1 MKLARHTLFNLIG
14 LGTPLLFALVSIP
27 ALVQAL
33 GPERFGLLTMI
44 WAVTSYFSLFD
55 LGLGRALTQQL
66 AIILDQKLDTEVG
79 PLCGTALLLMSAI
92 GVLGGALMIG
102 LAPLGVDLIKELPN
116 HSEAVNATLVMGLVV
131 PIIVLTAGL
140 RGMLEA
146 CHSFEVINF
155 IRIPMGLWT
164 FLGPWLVVEFLEA
177 DLVLI
182 TVALASGR
190 LLAAFVHAWATWI
203 LLPQLRGRLWPQRS
217 WLFPLLNSGGWLTL
231 SNVVS
236 PFMGYVDRFVVGAAI
251 SSAAVAYYATPQEI
265 VTKLWIVP
273 GALTAVL
280 FPAFAAQV
288 AKQNGSSWRLYDR
301 AVALLFVVLL
311 PVTVSLALFSNELLS
326 AWLGPVFAQE
336 SSVILQ
342 IFSLGILINCLAH
355 VPLTWLHGAGYFKTP
370 ALLHCLELPLFL
382 LALWIFSTYWG
393 LKGVALAWLLRM
405 VIDAISLF
413 LLVQRKRLREQNL
426 KETPR
431 LRTWIC
437 FALLATLLAFFGV
450 FESSQMWRGIWA
462 SVVII
467 VSAAM
472 ALKLYKNIRFDL

>member
-1 MKLARHTLFNLIG
+1 MG
-14 LGTPLLFALVSIP
+14 LGTPLLFALASIP
-27 ALVQAL
+27 VLVQAL

-55 LGLGRALTQQL
+55 LGLSRALTQQL
-66 AIILDQKLDTEVG
+66 AIVLDKKIDSEVG

-102 LAPLGVDLIKELPN
+102 LAPLGVDLIKEMPN
-116 HSEAVNATLVMGLVV
+116 RSEAVNATLVMGLVV

-146 CHSFEVINF
+146 CHAFEVINY

-164 FLGPWLVVEFLEA
+164 FLGPLLVVEFLEA

-182 TVALASGR
+182 TVALAFGR
-190 LLAAFVHAWATWI
+190 LLAAFVHAWATWS
-203 LLPQLRGRLWPQRS
+203 LLPQLRGRLRPQRS
-217 WLFPLLNSGGWLTL
+217 WLSPLLNSGGWLTL

-236 PFMGYVDRFVVGAAI
+236 PFMGYVDRFMVGAVI

-288 AKQNGSSWRLYDR
+288 AKQNGSSWRLYDS

-311 PVTVSLALFSNELLS
+311 PVTVSLALFSHELLS
-326 AWLGPVFAQE
+326 VWLGPAFAQE

-342 IFSLGILINCLAH
+342 IFSVGILINCLAH

-382 LALWIFSTYWG
+382 SALWTFSAYWG

-413 LLVQRKRLREQNL
+413 LLVHRERLREQNP
-426 KETPR
+426 EEIPR
-431 LRTWIC
+431 SGMWIC
-437 FALLATLLAFFGV
+437 FALLVSLLAFFCV
-450 FESSQMWRGIWA
+450 FESSLMLRGVWA
-462 SVVII
+462 SI
-467 VSAAM
+467 VFIVTFNM
-472 ALKLYKNIRFDL
+472 ALRLYKNIRFDL